1 MTDRQTQRAV
11 AERLDRLVIWGRR
24 KAPAP
29 LSTTS
34 ITTLDTLA
42 CTGPLRV
49 SELADRERVTQ
60 PGMTTLITRLERS
73 GYAKRYPDPTD
84 GRATLVRITAA
95 GRQVLAERGAAR
107 AAALVADI
115 AALPA
120 ADQDA
125 LAAAMVAID
134 RLTGFVLVTA
144 PAGSA

>member
-1 MTDRQTQRAV
+1 
-11 AERLDRLVIWGRR
+11 LVIWARR

-49 SELADRERVTQ
+49 SELADRERMTQ

-73 GYAKRYPDPTD
+73 GYAQRYPDPTD

-95 GRQVLAERGAAR
+95 GRQVLAEGGAAR
-107 AAALVADI
+107 AAALVADV

-134 RLTGFVLVTA
+134 RLTGSVLVTA